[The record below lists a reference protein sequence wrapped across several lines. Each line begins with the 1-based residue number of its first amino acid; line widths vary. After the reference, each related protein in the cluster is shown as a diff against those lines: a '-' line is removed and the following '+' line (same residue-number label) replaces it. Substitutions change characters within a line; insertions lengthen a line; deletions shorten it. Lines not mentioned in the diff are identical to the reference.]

1 MARRDASA
9 FIGSKNS
16 KLDSFLKRNLPQS
29 VYERVRVHEA
39 CVVISD
45 SVNKLYMFVVLTDD
59 CIYLTEN
66 PPKTVRV
73 AAHFGDIFGVELVN
87 DVPEFLSGRDRESAQ
102 HIRVIYKTSRHQ
114 KKQNKKTSSKGTV
127 LPFVQATRGNVNI
140 SSDQKANE
148 KFSNGHLLRTGAT
161 LSRRATTSILRTEA
175 QTLAV
180 KQSRSLSCPASD
192 NENLHVDGK
201 GDKPRPL
208 PRPPSSS
215 QSLASFSDF
224 TPDKLLYSEKN
235 SMGLHASLINEL
247 DTDADEKMEAQ
258 LHLYVVSESSLLFL
272 HLKNSW
278 NNYIIRSTLM
288 QDPQYCRKLG
298 LAVES
303 TGHTQNV
310 CRSDQMAKLFNQLT
324 SELFQDEISLEKMY
338 SLLVELKM
346 AAQKYFVLKRLFWKS
361 SDLFPFL
368 INTLCDYPPN
378 RLQHNRAEDHDKT
391 EDKLIFCT
399 LILDILALMLQETE
413 TEPAC
418 LSLLISK
425 RGSLINNLLMV
436 LIGENPSEIETVVHS
451 GTRKTNT
458 RLLDMSQDAEMENLK
473 REYFEA
479 SVSVLYAIILIAN
492 QQGSL
497 SSYSGKFMTVG
508 WVISTLQSFPTIV
521 SFITGIVKQ
530 VTSMLS
536 LPTPPLSPGQM
547 VLLYQQ
553 CYILIS
559 CIKHGSSLATFIRTE
574 YREEFRYFIKP
585 DSVEEKFSPLYPITQ
600 PAFRLICQLLTLVEQ
615 ES

>member
-73 AAHFGDIFGVELVN
+73 AVN

-127 LPFVQATRGNVNI
+127 LPFVQATR
-140 SSDQKANE
+140 
-148 KFSNGHLLRTGAT
+148 
-161 LSRRATTSILRTEA
+161 EA

-346 AAQKYFVLKRLFWKS
+346 AAQKYFVLKRLFWKVRS
-361 SDLFPFL
+361 MNSD
-368 INTLCDYPPN
+368 
-378 RLQHNRAEDHDKT
+378 RLRKCGRKT
-391 EDKLIFCT
+391 NYTIFCT

-413 TEPAC
+413 TEP
-418 LSLLISK
+418 LFVRMSLIMSSLL
-425 RGSLINNLLMV
+425 
-436 LIGENPSEIETVVHS
+436 
-451 GTRKTNT
+451 
-458 RLLDMSQDAEMENLK
+458 
-473 REYFEA
+473 
-479 SVSVLYAIILIAN
+479 
-492 QQGSL
+492 
-497 SSYSGKFMTVG
+497 
-508 WVISTLQSFPTIV
+508 LQV

-559 CIKHGSSLATFIRTE
+559 CIKHGSMSQCHWQPCTP
-574 YREEFRYFIKP
+574 KP
-585 DSVEEKFSPLYPITQ
+585 SHCLHRVLQMMWYALDNELFHAFSIL
-600 PAFRLICQLLTLVEQ
+600 FSCHHSGRG
-615 ES
+615 

>member
-73 AAHFGDIFGVELVN
+73 SVLRNMTSVSLVN

-140 SSDQKANE
+140 SSDQK
-148 KFSNGHLLRTGAT
+148 
-161 LSRRATTSILRTEA
+161 EA

-278 NNYIIRSTLM
+278 NNYIIVSYNAFYHFQFCDLIREEPS
-288 QDPQYCRKLG
+288 
-298 LAVES
+298 ES
-303 TGHTQNV
+303 E
-310 CRSDQMAKLFNQLT
+310 SDQMAKLFNQLT

-346 AAQKYFVLKRLFWKS
+346 AAQKYFVLKRLFWKVRS
-361 SDLFPFL
+361 MNSD
-368 INTLCDYPPN
+368 
-378 RLQHNRAEDHDKT
+378 RLRKCGRKT
-391 EDKLIFCT
+391 NYTIFCT

-413 TEPAC
+413 TEP
-418 LSLLISK
+418 LFVRMSLIMSSLL
-425 RGSLINNLLMV
+425 
-436 LIGENPSEIETVVHS
+436 
-451 GTRKTNT
+451 
-458 RLLDMSQDAEMENLK
+458 
-473 REYFEA
+473 
-479 SVSVLYAIILIAN
+479 
-492 QQGSL
+492 
-497 SSYSGKFMTVG
+497 
-508 WVISTLQSFPTIV
+508 LQV

-574 YREEFRYFIKP
+574 YREEFR
-585 DSVEEKFSPLYPITQ
+585 
-600 PAFRLICQLLTLVEQ
+600 
-615 ES
+615 

>member
-73 AAHFGDIFGVELVN
+73 SVLRNMTSVSLVN

-127 LPFVQATRGNVNI
+127 LPFVQATR
-140 SSDQKANE
+140 
-148 KFSNGHLLRTGAT
+148 
-161 LSRRATTSILRTEA
+161 EA

-278 NNYIIRSTLM
+278 NNYIIVSYNAFYHFQFCDLIREEPSESEFTL
-288 QDPQYCRKLG
+288 
-298 LAVES
+298 LA
-303 TGHTQNV
+303 
-310 CRSDQMAKLFNQLT
+310 

-346 AAQKYFVLKRLFWKS
+346 AAQKYFVLKRLFWKVRS
-361 SDLFPFL
+361 MNSD
-368 INTLCDYPPN
+368 
-378 RLQHNRAEDHDKT
+378 RLRK
-391 EDKLIFCT
+391 C
-399 LILDILALMLQETE
+399 
-413 TEPAC
+413 
-418 LSLLISK
+418 
-425 RGSLINNLLMV
+425 G
-436 LIGENPSEIETVVHS
+436 
-451 GTRKTNT
+451 RKTNYT
-458 RLLDMSQDAEMENLK
+458 ITFYQFQLKNHLLSLFRHAVIQKVKSLDLK
-473 REYFEA
+473 NTIHA
-479 SVSVLYAIILIAN
+479 LIVIV
-492 QQGSL
+492 
-497 SSYSGKFMTVG
+497 FG

-521 SFITGIVKQ
+521 SIVKQ

-574 YREEFRYFIKP
+574 YREEFR
-585 DSVEEKFSPLYPITQ
+585 
-600 PAFRLICQLLTLVEQ
+600 
-615 ES
+615 

>member
-1 MARRDASA
+1 MPE
-9 FIGSKNS
+9 GSWHRCRVNS

-140 SSDQKANE
+140 SSDQK
-148 KFSNGHLLRTGAT
+148 
-161 LSRRATTSILRTEA
+161 EA

-303 TGHTQNV
+303 T
-310 CRSDQMAKLFNQLT
+310 DQMAKLFNQLT

-346 AAQKYFVLKRLFWKS
+346 AAQKYFVLKRLFWKVRS
-361 SDLFPFL
+361 MNSD
-368 INTLCDYPPN
+368 
-378 RLQHNRAEDHDKT
+378 RLRKCGRKT
-391 EDKLIFCT
+391 NYTIFCT

-425 RGSLINNLLMV
+425 SSLLL
-436 LIGENPSEIETVVHS
+436 
-451 GTRKTNT
+451 
-458 RLLDMSQDAEMENLK
+458 Q
-473 REYFEA
+473 
-479 SVSVLYAIILIAN
+479 
-492 QQGSL
+492 
-497 SSYSGKFMTVG
+497 
-508 WVISTLQSFPTIV
+508 V